1 MSDTNPLLN
10 NFSVQGAAKSIEGI
24 LDPNTATIK
33 PQQEATPVEP
43 KEPEAARASASAA
56 RASRRRSRSRA
67 PRRTR
72 PLRHLIHLRLLH
84 SETGFTKR
92 ERGWPLRKEG
102 HVHSGLWLTSNSGFK
117 IR

>member
-43 KEPEAARASASAA
+43 KEPKRK
-56 RASRRRSRSRA
+56 
-67 PRRTR
+67 PKIIKKFNNNQK
-72 PLRHLIHLRLLH
+72 LNKKKFKKLL
-84 SETGFTKR
+84 
-92 ERGWPLRKEG
+92 
-102 HVHSGLWLTSNSGFK
+102 
-117 IR
+117 

>member
-43 KEPEAARASASAA
+43 
-56 RASRRRSRSRA
+56 
-67 PRRTR
+67 
-72 PLRHLIHLRLLH
+72 
-84 SETGFTKR
+84 
-92 ERGWPLRKEG
+92 
-102 HVHSGLWLTSNSGFK
+102 
-117 IR
+117 